1 MLSSFKATVIRR
13 ALTAAPIQSA
23 SRSLPTSGVRK
34 ASSVAE
40 AGDVDAKAAEE
51 HFGEIKATSM
61 QSAGEGGGK
70 QHMGE
75 ARGGQSRVK
84 PSSEKSLDPADDGY
98 GIRWEP
104 LEGCPRPRPTP
115 TSAPTPTITIT
126 ITITII
132 RQPAATPT
140 ATCASMKDSGNETA
154 GSHIGLH
161 GHKPALQVICLG
173 NSGGPSEENVTGFLV
188 RSVGSEWAK
197 NSLLAVDAGS
207 HLAPITRIL
216 ERSFPPLSGGGDG
229 RTDSNGRHPLLN
241 GNNSAKEPSPTS
253 TSPSSSIAEDELPE
267 PTVLS
272 SGPFAGLKLP
282 NKSARANALHLLR
295 TYITTYLITHPH
307 LDHLSGFAINTAAFH
322 ATSRPKT
329 LAALPSTVNAI
340 KDHIFNDIIW
350 PNLTDEDGGVGFVTF
365 QRLKEG
371 GDVMLGEGEGRGYID
386 VCDGLG
392 AKAFKVS
399 HGTCTKSPPAHQHRG
414 SIPGLSDSHPP
425 YNGSIQG
432 SSGSQDHGSV
442 AAHRSLSITQLHST
456 PGTPGGTQRPS
467 FHASHASPSTAAPA
481 CESSCV
487 VDSTAFFLRDEHTQ
501 REVLIFGDVEPDA
514 LSMMPRNKIIWQE
527 AARRIAH
534 RRLGGIF
541 IECSYDDS
549 QPDALLFGHLSPK
562 HLIAELK
569 TLAGFVMQA
578 KEDLAA
584 ERASK
589 KRKRSA
595 ANGLDNFAR
604 NAFPEKER
612 KRSHSLV
619 NRMLQ
624 VEDKRRS
631 SAPDGMLP
639 DMSAVVPTSTPP
651 PSDSNNQYD
660 FHDPITHSI
669 ESASPKTV
677 SFPSYISGGGD
688 SSGDRKAD
696 LPLSGIRVVI
706 IHIKD
711 TMKDG
716 PHVSEN
722 ILAELQES
730 ELRLQAERGLGLGC
744 EFVISQSGESYWF

>member
-1 MLSSFKATVIRR
+1 
-13 ALTAAPIQSA
+13 
-23 SRSLPTSGVRK
+23 
-34 ASSVAE
+34 
-40 AGDVDAKAAEE
+40 
-51 HFGEIKATSM
+51 
-61 QSAGEGGGK
+61 
-70 QHMGE
+70 
-75 ARGGQSRVK
+75 
-84 PSSEKSLDPADDGY
+84 
-98 GIRWEP
+98 
-104 LEGCPRPRPTP
+104 
-115 TSAPTPTITIT
+115 
-126 ITITII
+126 
-132 RQPAATPT
+132 
-140 ATCASMKDSGNETA
+140 MKDSGNETA

-161 GHKPALQVICLG
+161 GQKPALQVICLG

-207 HLAPITRIL
+207 HFAPITKIL
-216 ERSFPPLSGGGDG
+216 EKSFPGVSGGDKSRAGAH
-229 RTDSNGRHPLLN
+229 RPSLPN
-241 GNNSAKEPSPTS
+241 GNGSTKEPSPMS
-253 TSPSSSIAEDELPE
+253 TSPTPSIVEDEPPE
-267 PTVLS
+267 PTLLS

-282 NKSARANALHLLR
+282 NHSARANALHVLR
-295 TYITTYLITHPH
+295 TYIATYLITHPH

-371 GDVMLGEGEGRGYID
+371 GDLMLGEGEGRGYID

-414 SIPGLSDSHPP
+414 SLAGSESHPP

-432 SSGSQDHGSV
+432 TSGSQDHGSGSV
-442 AAHRSLSITQLHST
+442 AAHRSLSITQLHSA
-456 PGTPGGTQRPS
+456 PGTPGGTRQS
-467 FHASHASPSTAAPA
+467 FHGSHPSPSAAVPSLQR

-487 VDSTAFFLRDEHTQ
+487 VDSTAFFLRDEHTA

-514 LSMMPRNKIIWQE
+514 LSMIPRNSIIWQE
-527 AARRIAH
+527 AARKIAH
-534 RRLGGIF
+534 KRLGGIF

-562 HLIAELK
+562 HLITELK
-569 TLAGFVMQA
+569 TLAGFVTQA
-578 KEDLAA
+578 KDDMATEVAT
-584 ERASK
+584 R
-589 KRKRSA
+589 KRKRST

-612 KRSHSLV
+612 KRSRSLA
-619 NRMLQ
+619 NRTVQ
-624 VEDKRRS
+624 VDDKRRS
-631 SAPDGMLP
+631 SAPDGTMP
-639 DMSAVVPTSTPP
+639 DMSTSTATSTPP
-651 PSDSNNQYD
+651 PTDSTNQYE
-660 FHDPITHSI
+660 FHDGLTHTI
-669 ESASPKTV
+669 ESASPKSV
-677 SFPSYISGGGD
+677 SFPVHISGGETEGA
-688 SSGDRKAD
+688 GNM
-696 LPLSGIRVVI
+696 PLSGIRVVI

-711 TMKDG
+711 TLKDG

-722 ILAELQES
+722 ILAELQDYEQ
-730 ELRLQAERGLGLGC
+730 RLQEEGQGLGC